1 MNEINVIKREELKTK
16 PKDDELGFGKIF
28 TDHMF
33 VMDYHR
39 DKGWYD
45 PRIVPYAPFELDPSA
60 MVFHYG
66 QAIFEGLKAYRDHN
80 GDIVT
85 FRAMDNFNRLNR
97 SARRI
102 CMPEIDVDF
111 AWEALKTLL
120 NIERDWVPSSKD
132 TSLYIRPFMI
142 ATDPFLGVRP
152 SDTYKFFIILSPVGA
167 YYPEGLDPV
176 KIYVEDKY
184 VRATRGGTGEAKVA
198 GNYAASLLAAEEAK
212 AKGYSQVLWLD
223 AEDHTFV
230 EEVGA
235 MNIFF
240 KIDGNLVTAP
250 LDGSILPGITRDSV
264 IKLARH
270 MGYTVEERDLS
281 IEEVFEAHENG
292 TLEEVFGS
300 GTAAVISP
308 VGVLEW
314 KDKKIEINNYQIG
327 EFTAMM
333 YDKLTGIQYGIYED
347 VFGWVKKID

>member
-1 MNEINVIKREELKTK
+1 MEKIRFEKKEDLKMK

-28 TDHMF
+28 TDYMF
-33 VMDYHR
+33 IMDYHTE
-39 DKGWYD
+39 KGWYD
-45 PRIVPYAPFELDPSA
+45 PRIVPYAPFEMDPSS
-60 MVFHYG
+60 MVLHYG
-66 QAIFEGLKAYRDHN
+66 QAIFEGMKAYRNHV

-85 FRAMDNFNRLNR
+85 FRSMDNFKRLNR

-111 AWEALKTLL
+111 VWKALNTLL
-120 NIERDWVPSSKD
+120 DIERDWVPSIKD

-142 ATDPFLGVRP
+142 AMDPFLGVRP
-152 SDTYKFFIILSPVGA
+152 SNSYRFFIILSPVGS
-167 YYPEGLDPV
+167 YYPEGMNPV

-184 VRATRGGTGEAKVA
+184 ARATKGGTGEAKVA
-198 GNYAASLLAAEEAK
+198 GNYAASLLAAEKAK
-212 AKGYSQVLWLD
+212 EKGYSQVLWLD
-223 AEDHTFV
+223 AADHTLI

-240 KIDGNLVTAP
+240 KVDGKLITAP

-264 IKLARH
+264 MKLARH
-270 MGYTVEERDLS
+270 MGYIVEERDLP
-281 IEEVFEAHENG
+281 IEDIFDAYENG

-314 KDKKIEINNYQIG
+314 KNKKIEINNQEIG

-333 YDKLTGIQYGIYED
+333 YDKLTGIQYGSEED
-347 VFGWVKKID
+347 VFGWIHKI